1 MRILSWLLLLPLC
14 LVTLYLAVAN
24 RHSVLFSL
32 DAFEPENPA
41 IALEMPLFL
50 VVLAAIFLGML
61 IGGAAVLT
69 GRWRKDRARKAKS
82 GAKTATGGSTA
93 VVPSKMG

>member
-1 MRILSWLLLLPLC
+1 LSWLLLLPLC

-82 GAKTATGGSTA
+82 SAKTPAAGGSTA
-93 VVPSKMG
+93 IVPSKMG

>member
-1 MRILSWLLLLPLC
+1 
-14 LVTLYLAVAN
+14 
-24 RHSVLFSL
+24 
-32 DAFEPENPA
+32 
-41 IALEMPLFL
+41 

-82 GAKTATGGSTA
+82 GAKTVTGGSTA